1 MRCISVARL
10 GTMEEAFRRE
20 KEEADRLLR
29 EQKRGYESIIV
40 KLQQQ
45 VMETSMVSSML
56 SSSSVIDG
64 IPAARTDTLQE
75 DADETDHDE
84 LSCKR
89 RARRIECAI
98 VVSLQIALGQRRT
111 TDWLRGYGRNGATIK

>member
-1 MRCISVARL
+1 
-10 GTMEEAFRRE
+10 MEEAFKRE

-29 EQKRGYESIIV
+29 EQKLGYESIIV

-56 SSSSVIDG
+56 SSSSFIDTL
-64 IPAARTDTLQE
+64 PTARTHTLQE
-75 DADETDHDE
+75 DSLETDHDE

-89 RARRIECAI
+89 RARRGDLIECSTI
-98 VVSLQIALGQRRT
+98 LPFQTVLGQRRT
-111 TDWLRGYGRNGATIK
+111 IGWLRGHGRNGATIK